1 MMGDTLTGRG
11 IPQTPKTTNITRDC
25 TTWQRKACDFLS
37 QSHLQ
42 LTIGASLFEIY
53 RGKLCVLLNAQ
64 NPINCLKVNQIHISL
79 FNWAKLMLFVIGD
92 WERLAIL
99 KEIPGTTAYCKKK
112 QESLKRMSANQQD
125 IEKIEEI
132 LGYIN
137 DELDYLQGEEEHS
150 QYQTLD

>member
-1 MMGDTLTGRG
+1 MTKG
-11 IPQTPKTTNITRDC
+11 C
-25 TTWQRKACDFLS
+25 TTWLRKACYFLS
-37 QSHLQ
+37 QSHQQ
-42 LTIGASLFEIY
+42 LTIGLY
-53 RGKLCVLLNAQ
+53 VLLNAQ
-64 NPINCLKVNQIHISL
+64 NPINCHELNQIHISL
-79 FNWAKLMLFVIGD
+79 FNWAKSMLFVIGD
-92 WERLAIL
+92 WERLATL

-137 DELDYLQGEEEHS
+137 DKLDYLQGEEELG